1 MSRQGIF
8 NECAM
13 ALFLPDVP
21 TPRCCEEPDALAVF
35 DHRRWRRQGGGS
47 MKYPQ
52 FRGMAGAR
60 TGLRALRRKFTTSA
74 RWRYFCKSCRQTAL
88 VQKGLR
94 HTFSITRAKGGQGGA
109 Q

>member
-52 FRGMAGAR
+52 FPRNGGRAYGLAGVAAKIHNF
-60 TGLRALRRKFTTSA
+60 GALAIF
-74 RWRYFCKSCRQTAL
+74 L
-88 VQKGLR
+88 
-94 HTFSITRAKGGQGGA
+94 
-109 Q
+109 